1 MAQLNPYLQFN
12 GNCRE
17 AMDFYRDCLGGEL
30 WLQTF
35 GESPMAQE
43 MPAEMHNRVLH
54 AQLGGGGMVL
64 MASDAMGDQTP
75 SQGGPVVLCLNSQD
89 REEIKAYFA
98 KLAVGAT
105 VTQPLS
111 ETFFG
116 LYGGLT
122 DRYGIAWMFQAGTG
136 PSA

>member
-17 AMDFYRDCLGGEL
+17 AMGFYRDCLGGEL
-30 WLQTF
+30 WVQTV
-35 GESPMAQE
+35 GETPMAQE
-43 MPAEMHNRVLH
+43 TPAELH
-54 AQLGGGGMVL
+54 DRILHSQLGGGGMVL
-64 MASDAMGDQTP
+64 MAADAMGEQGP
-75 SQGGPVVLCLNSQD
+75 GQGGPVTLCLNSED
-89 REEIKAYFA
+89 REEIKAYYA

-105 VTQPLS
+105 VTQPLI

-116 LYGGLT
+116 LYGALT
-122 DRYGIAWMFQAGTG
+122 DQYGIAWMFQAGTG